1 MSILARLRNEP
12 RFSGSRFAPAGC
24 IEYDTP
30 GVYIFEWPDG
40 VDRAVVT
47 CIGGWGASDEDD
59 DGGGGAGGPARA
71 ERLVLKTDATATIN
85 VGSGGATAG
94 ADGGDSEFLQ
104 SSTATEY
111 CAADGGKGANGRT
124 GGQGGQASNSY
135 GTIKNSGGDGGDSL
149 ASHDG
154 GGGAGSSAGINED
167 GNDGQ
172 DSDTQ
177 GAGGLGGAAPA
188 GGDPGGDGGDEDEDG
203 QYPGGGPGAGGA
215 FAPGAGGSV
224 SVCWEDPLPVG
235 YCVDTNCK
243 KWWGFGN
250 GCGYYGY
257 GKRCFYYGYGYD
269 PPPRY
274 FYGPGWQLPCCGG
287 ILLGPVLHATVT
299 GDCPEL
305 FVNQT
310 VTLYAVEAMASHP
323 DSTAEPLSCNTA
335 TVGTPPRQGY
345 IGDFIFG
352 PSWGTGS
359 TGVVPNQIVV
369 IMSGSCWIGT
379 ARDGLITGCLFQGQ
393 LLALS
398 CDPLFLAATLFGGA
412 VCPSGDFTSEFIV
425 TD

>member
-1 MSILARLRNEP
+1 MIHLQAVRDSW
-12 RFSGSRFAPAGC
+12 RFPPAGC
-24 IEYDTP
+24 VEYDTP
-30 GVYIFEWPDG
+30 GSFTWEWPEG
-40 VDRAVVT
+40 VTRAVVF
-47 CIGGWGASDEDD
+47 CKGAGGAGDAHS
-59 DGGGGAGGPARA
+59 DGGGGGGGGATA
-71 ERLVLKTDATATIN
+71 ERLVLKTDATATVN

-104 SSTATEY
+104 SSTVVEY
-111 CAADGGKGANGRT
+111 CNADGGKGGNDRD
-124 GGQGGQASNSY
+124 GGAGGSAASSY
-135 GTIKNSGGDGGDSL
+135 GTIKYNGGDGGDSL
-149 ASHDG
+149 ASFDG
-154 GGGAGSSAGINED
+154 GGGGGESATSIADGS
-167 GNDGQ
+167 DGQ

-177 GAGGLGGAAPA
+177 GG
-188 GGDPGGDGGDEDEDG
+188 GGDGGSGTGGGPGGDGGDEGEDG
-203 QYPGGGPGAGGA
+203 QAGSNGGGGGGGGDGGVHGAGS
-215 FAPGAGGSV
+215 GGYV
-224 SVCWEDPLPVG
+224 SICWEDPFPVG

-359 TGVVPNQIVV
+359 TGVVPNQIAV
-369 IMSGSCWIGT
+369 ILSGTACWIGT
-379 ARDGLITGCLFQGQ
+379 ARDGLITGCLFDGQ

-412 VCPSGDFTSEFIV
+412 VCPSGDFNSEFIV